1 MSNQEKQYLIALNCN
16 SLLQGKRILF
26 LLEHFK
32 SAENLYKAT
41 ANDLIN
47 AGIKED
53 LANKIKLE
61 QKKIVLG
68 EEEKK
73 CEKLNI
79 KITTILGSD
88 YPQSLKQIA
97 VPPPVIY
104 YKGQLPSN
112 EDNLIAVV
120 GCRKSTAYGN
130 LVTENIVKDLVNEDW
145 IIVSGMARGIDTAAH
160 KSCLQA
166 GGKTIAVL
174 GCGLDIVYP
183 PENKNL
189 AEKIVNSGCVI
200 SEFPLGTRPF
210 AANFPQRN
218 RIISGL
224 SKGVVVVQAAL
235 RSGALITASFALEQ
249 NKEIFAVAGN
259 INLEQSQGPH
269 FLIKQGAKLV
279 ENAQDILEEFGIFKK
294 INKEEVTHK
303 ILEELS
309 EEEKIIYNN
318 LSFEPKIIDEVIQE
332 INLNASKVSST
343 LLLLEIKNLV
353 KKVAGNLYVKVK

>member
-1 MSNQEKQYLIALNCN
+1 MISQEKQYLIALNCN
-16 SLLQGKRILF
+16 TYLRGNRILSLL
-26 LLEHFK
+26 EYFK
-32 SAENLYKAT
+32 SAENLYKAS

-47 AGIKED
+47 TGIKEEI
-53 LANKIKLE
+53 AEKIKLE

-73 CEKLNI
+73 GEKLNI
-79 KITTILGSD
+79 KITTIFDED
-88 YPQSLKQIA
+88 YPLALKQIA
-97 VPPPVIY
+97 VPPPVLY
-104 YKGQLPSN
+104 YKGQLSAN
-112 EDNLIAVV
+112 NDNLIAIV
-120 GCRKSTAYGN
+120 GCRKSTTYGN
-130 LVTENIVKDLVNEDW
+130 LITENIVRDLVDENW

-160 KSCLQA
+160 KSCLSA

-189 AEKIVNSGCVI
+189 AEKIIENGCLI

-249 NKEIFAVAGN
+249 NKEVFAVAGN
-259 INLEQSQGPH
+259 INLEQSKGPH

-294 INKEEVTHK
+294 TNNQNLTNKIV
-303 ILEELS
+303 EELTA
-309 EEEKIIYNN
+309 EEKIIYNN
-318 LSFEPKIIDEVIQE
+318 LSFEPKVIDEIIQQ
-332 INLNASKVSST
+332 INLNASKVNST
-343 LLLLEIKNLV
+343 LLLLEIKNLI
-353 KKVAGNLYVKVK
+353 KKVAGNLYVRVR